1 MIVIRNAKIID
12 GTGAPERHG
21 DVLISGKSIS
31 AIGNFPH
38 KKAETVI
45 EALGYRLV
53 PGFIGIRM
61 ETGLATDI
69 LTDQRQAAVR
79 ANGVTTLISGTD
91 GTSLAPLIGGSLEIL
106 RKWALPAALNIN
118 WHSMDEFQRTLS
130 TLTLGVNFGTFVG
143 YNGIRRAI
151 IHENAGDPTDKE
163 LDAILHIAEDA
174 MYEGALGIAIN
185 LDTAHGRRI
194 SHEEVRRVAKA
205 CAGVKKPLALRL
217 RAPTEHF
224 MEAAGEALALY
235 RTTGVRMIVT
245 DFLPQTLV
253 KAQEKDFRLAY
264 EMLVGAGDGLYLEL
278 RCDTDRLVPIYE
290 LLPRF
295 AQTGSLE
302 TMYALLHEPG
312 MRKKLLAGLPRLEGA
327 RIVRAPW
334 EERALVGTTLEAFA
348 HNREMTAKE
357 ALLELMRITKLRA
370 TVCIPQSPTPLHA
383 ELIKNDRVLVS
394 GSPQSIFKIADDA
407 RLPIETAVMKLAG
420 LPASVLG
427 LSKRG
432 IIVEN
437 YAADIALMNDKN
449 EITRT
454 IVNGTINDTGGV
466 CSNL

>member
-1 MIVIRNAKIID
+1 MILIRNAKIID

-45 EALGYRLV
+45 EALGMRLV

-61 ETGLATDI
+61 EAGLATDI
-69 LTDQRQAAVR
+69 LTDQRQTAVR
-79 ANGVTTLISGTD
+79 ADGITTLISGTD
-91 GTSLAPLIGGSLEIL
+91 GTSLAPLIEGSLEIL
-106 RKWALPAALNIN
+106 RKWALPSAINVN
-118 WHSMDEFQRTLS
+118 WHSIDEFQRTLGA
-130 TLTLGVNFGTFVG
+130 LQLGVNFGTFVG

-151 IHENAGDPTDKE
+151 IHENGGDPTDKE
-163 LDAILHIAEDA
+163 LDAILHVA
-174 MYEGALGIAIN
+174 EGAMREGAIGIAIN

-205 CAGVKKPLALRL
+205 CATAKKPLALRL
-217 RAPTEHF
+217 RAQTEHF

-235 RTTGVRMIVT
+235 RTTGVRIIIT
-245 DFLPQTLV
+245 DFLPRTLV
-253 KAQEKDFRLAY
+253 KATEKDFRLAY
-264 EMLVGAGDGLYLEL
+264 EMLRDAGDGLSMEL
-278 RCDTDRLVPIYE
+278 RCDAGRLVPIYE

-295 AQTGSLE
+295 AQVGSLE
-302 TMYALLHEPG
+302 TMYALLCEPG
-312 MRKKLLAGLPRLEGA
+312 MRKKLLAGMPRLEGA
-327 RIVRAPW
+327 HIVRTMD

-348 HNREMTAKE
+348 HNRGMTAKE
-357 ALLELMRITKLRA
+357 ALLELMHITKLRA

-394 GSPQSIFKIADDA
+394 GPPQSVFEIADDA
-407 RLPIETAVMKLAG
+407 RLPIETAVMKLTG

-427 LSKRG
+427 LHKRG
-432 IIVEN
+432 VIIEN
-437 YAADIALMNDKN
+437 YAADLALMNDKN

-454 IVNGTINDTGGV
+454 IVNGNLNDTGGL